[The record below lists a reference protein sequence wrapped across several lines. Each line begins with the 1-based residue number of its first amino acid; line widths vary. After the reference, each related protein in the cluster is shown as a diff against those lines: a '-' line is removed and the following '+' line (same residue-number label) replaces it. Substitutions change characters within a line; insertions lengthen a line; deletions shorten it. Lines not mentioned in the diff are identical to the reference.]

1 MPDDFE
7 ADVAAVQSIDAVRS
21 ILDVVCSMTCM
32 GFAAVARV
40 TGSRWVALAVRDQ
53 INFGLK
59 PGGELKVETTICYEI
74 RDSGAPIVI
83 DNTAEDKIYCHH
95 PTPRMYGFR
104 SYISVPIV
112 RRNGLFYGTLCAIDP
127 EPRTLN
133 TPATLSMFRLFAELI
148 AMQLESA
155 EQLTN
160 SRTQLAISRAD
171 LATSQANLLD
181 ARSTAQ
187 LREQF
192 IAVLGHDL
200 RNPLA
205 SIDAGVKLLSKR
217 EKDNERLGLL
227 QMMQGSV
234 LRMSSLIDD
243 VLDFARGRLGGGLE
257 IEHGTGKS
265 LAPVLQQVISE
276 LRGSCPDRVIE
287 TQIDLNE
294 TVDCDPRR
302 IGQMFS
308 NLLGNA
314 LTYGATDKPVIVVAS
329 THAGEF
335 ELSVSNAGNPI
346 PAAAMERLFQPFY
359 RGAVRNS
366 GNGLGLG
373 LYIAAEIARSHGGM
387 LTATSTLEQTRFTF
401 KMPLRRREQ
410 SAAHHHEH

>member
-7 ADVAAVQSIDAVRS
+7 ADVAAIQSIDAVRS
-21 ILDVVCSMTCM
+21 ILDVVCSTTGM

-40 TGSRWVALAVRDQ
+40 TGCRWVALAVRDQ

-83 DNTAEDKIYCHH
+83 DNTAEDQIYCHH

-217 EKDNERLGLL
+217 EKDSERLGLL
-227 QMMQGSV
+227 QLMQGSV

-265 LAPVLQQVISE
+265 LAPVLQQVVSE
-276 LRGSCPDRVIE
+276 LRGSCLDRVIE
-287 TQIDLNE
+287 TRIDLNE

-314 LTYGATDKPVIVVAS
+314 LTYGAMDTPVIVMAS
-329 THAGEF
+329 THTGEF

-387 LTATSTLEQTRFTF
+387 LTATSTLELTRFTF
-401 KMPLRRREQ
+401 KMPLRRHEQ
-410 SAAHHHEH
+410 SAPHHHTE